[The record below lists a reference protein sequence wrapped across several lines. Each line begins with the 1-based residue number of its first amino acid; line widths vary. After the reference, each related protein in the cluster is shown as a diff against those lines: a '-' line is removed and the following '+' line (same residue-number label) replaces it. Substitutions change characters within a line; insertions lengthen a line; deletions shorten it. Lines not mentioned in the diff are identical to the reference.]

1 MAEKTKKTTEDK
13 KVETNIE
20 ETTEEKVTTKP
31 RKRVQVSRDLEVAF
45 INFTS
50 GGFIYIDPKTQNR
63 YEMESYGDMDYITV
77 GELLTMKNSNKS
89 ILDKFWILLVDVLSD
104 DVELEDVLKY
114 LQLDKKYEDFLTP
127 DEVDNLILKS
137 NTGKFE
143 NIINKSDKNLSERI
157 VERAILLFRE
167 GKFND
172 YSKMEVIKK
181 VSGNEELF
189 TIIEKD

>member
-1 MAEKTKKTTEDK
+1 MAEKVKKATEDK
-13 KVETNIE
+13 KVETKVE

-114 LQLDKKYEDFLTP
+114 LQLDKKYQDFLTP

-137 NTGKFE
+137 NTSKFE